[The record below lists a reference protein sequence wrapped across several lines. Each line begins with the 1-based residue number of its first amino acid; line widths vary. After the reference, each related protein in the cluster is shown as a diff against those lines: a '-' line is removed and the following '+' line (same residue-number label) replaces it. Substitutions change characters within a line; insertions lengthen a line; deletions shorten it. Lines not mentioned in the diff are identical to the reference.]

1 MYGLYLFG
9 ATGEAARSTTLGA
22 VRVGHGKLTDAGR
35 ARGVQSLAMF
45 DNDRYNELLAKVP
58 ELGFRELIDIRH
70 AIKKFL
76 GTMPHDGPKEI
87 LTEAS
92 DAGRWLGDN
101 LYNWASSQIE
111 NPDLQRTD
119 TEADELSVL
128 QSKFALAVAR
138 AEKATRQAFVQTE

>member
-1 MYGLYLFG
+1 MYGLFG
-9 ATGEAARSTTLGA
+9 ATGEAATSTTLGA

-35 ARGVQSLAMF
+35 TRGVQSLAMF